1 MKKFRFLGWLLALA
15 GLLSCLAGGVPA
27 LAAVTDE
34 SVTRGCHSPEAALPL
49 SEEGKLTETAKAVL
63 VYELNSDTFVYG
75 YNPDGRIYPSSMVK
89 LMTALVALENG
100 QLDETVTVTKR
111 ALSYVQIGSVSAGL
125 VAGEV
130 LTLEQLL
137 YCMMVAS
144 ANDAA
149 TVIAEYIGGTQDD
162 FLSLMNRKAK
172 ELGCQDTNFTNV
184 HGLHDENTYTTAR
197 DICRIMTVALKNEVF
212 RAMFHAE
219 SYTVPATNKS
229 EERVVWTTNYMMSK
243 ETVKKYY
250 DERVTGGKTGATDEA
265 GRCLVATA
273 EGGGMELLTIVM
285 GAEPEYEEDGLSL
298 KSFGSFE
305 ETKILLDH
313 VLSKYT
319 YSQVLYDGQAV
330 TQFPV
335 EGGLNSVVVR
345 PAVTASTVLPVGTTG
360 ENLTWIYG
368 EAVGSLRAP
377 VEKGQVLS
385 TIQVWYG
392 AKCLA
397 QTELVAMNGVAA
409 GQPETGAGPRLEKT
423 TSPIWKWLLIG
434 LCCVIGLVLLVMGV
448 LLLRR
453 AILRSIRTAR
463 RRRRRND
470 RQRSR

>member
-1 MKKFRFLGWLLALA
+1 MKKIRFLGLLLAFVVA
-15 GLLSCLAGGVPA
+15 ISCLAGPSPV
-27 LAAVTDE
+27 LAAGTDD
-34 SVTRGCHSPEAALPL
+34 SVTRGCHSPDAAMPL
-49 SEEGKLTETAKAVL
+49 SDSGKLTETANAVL
-63 VYELNSDTFVYG
+63 IYELNSDTFLYG
-75 YNPDGRIYPSSMVK
+75 YNQDARIYPSSMVK

-100 QLDETVTVTKR
+100 NLEDEVTVTKR

-149 TVIAEYIGGTQDD
+149 TVIAEYIGGTQEA
-162 FLSLMNRKAK
+162 FLAMMNRRAQ
-172 ELGCQDTNFTNV
+172 ELGCRDTNYTNV

-197 DICRIMTVALKNEVF
+197 DICRIMTVAMKNEVF
-212 RAMFHAE
+212 RTMFRAE
-219 SYTVPATNKS
+219 SYTVPATNKA
-229 EERVVWTTNYMMSK
+229 EERQVWTTNYMMS
-243 ETVKKYY
+243 TQSVKKYY
-250 DERVTGGKTGATDEA
+250 DARVTGGKTGATNEA

-285 GAEPEYEEDGLSL
+285 GAVPEYEQDGLAV
-298 KSFGSFE
+298 KYFGSFE
-305 ETKILLDH
+305 ETKVLLDY
-313 VLSKYT
+313 VFDKYV
-319 YSQVLYDGQAV
+319 YSQVLFDGQAV

-335 EGGLNSVVVR
+335 EGGMNSVVVR
-345 PAVTASTVLPVGTTG
+345 PAVSASTVLPVGTTG
-360 ENLTWIYG
+360 AQLTWIYG
-368 EAVGSLRAP
+368 DAVGSLKAP
-377 VEKGQVLS
+377 VEQGQVLS

-409 GQPETGAGPRLEKT
+409 GQPETGEGPRLEKT

-434 LCCVIGLVLLVMGV
+434 VCCVVGLGVLVMGV
-448 LLLRR
+448 ILLRR
-453 AILRSIRTAR
+453 GILRSIRTAR